1 MVSPWRSDITGPL
14 HFVSFA
20 SEVNATVVSL
30 LYTLLL
36 SVWRL
41 ATVSCCS
48 ASHSSTCLKI

>member
-20 SEVNATVVSL
+20 SEVNAMVVSL

-36 SVWRL
+36 SVGGFPL
-41 ATVSCCS
+41 YPAAV
-48 ASHSSTCLKI
+48 HHIHPPV